1 MTEAQTTLE
10 DVVGYNQAIL
20 DVVADGIICIDD
32 EGYITTFNKSAEE
45 MFGYTADEIIGQK
58 INLLMPHS
66 HAARHDQYLKR
77 YSNSGKAKLIGTRPE
92 LEGKRKNGDIFPIE
106 VGLTE
111 ASHRGRR
118 IFVSVV
124 RDITERKRVERMK
137 SEFISTVSH
146 EIRTPLTSIYAP
158 LSMIASGE
166 LGHVPPEVES
176 SAEIAVRN
184 CENLIGLVNDLLDFE
199 KLSSGRMSLDQATH
213 DVEDLLGEVVT
224 CNEGYAMSCG
234 VELEKARSAEGLAI
248 SVDEGRFRQV
258 LSNLVSN
265 ALKFSDEGGSVTVA
279 SEVGQGQ
286 VTISVID
293 KGPGIPA
300 EYHDRIFKRFS
311 QVDGSDARGKGGSGL
326 GLAISKELT
335 EQMGGEVGFSSA
347 VGQGSTFWVRF
358 PLLSLPSVPQLE
370 HATATSPEMDLSSVP
385 KPHDEL
391 GKQVA

>member
-1 MTEAQTTLE
+1 MTTSPNTLE

-20 DVVADGIICIDD
+20 DVVADGIICIDED
-32 EGYITTFNKSAEE
+32 GVITTFNKSAEE
-45 MFGYTADEIIGQK
+45 MFGYPADEIIGQK
-58 INLLMPHS
+58 INLLMPRS
-66 HAARHDQYLKR
+66 HAARHDKYMKS
-77 YSNSGKAKLIGTRPE
+77 YSNSGSSKLIGTRPE
-92 LEGKRKNGDIFPIE
+92 LEGKRKNGEIFPIE

-111 ASHRGRR
+111 THFAGRR
-118 IFVSVV
+118 VFVSVV

-176 SAEIAVRN
+176 AAEIAVRN

-199 KLSSGRMSLDQATH
+199 KLSSGRMSLDHATH
-213 DVEDLLGEVVT
+213 DVDDLLGEVVT
-224 CNEGYAMSCG
+224 CNDGYAMSCG
-234 VELEKARSAEGLAI
+234 VELEKVGSAEGLTI

-265 ALKFSDEGGSVTVA
+265 ALKFSDEGSTVKVLTEA
-279 SEVGQGQ
+279 DAEQ
-286 VTISVID
+286 VTISVVD
-293 KGPGIPA
+293 KGQGIP
-300 EYHDRIFKRFS
+300 EEHYDRIFKRFS

-335 EQMGGEVGFSSA
+335 EQMGGEVGFSST

-358 PLLSLPSVPQLE
+358 PLLSLPSVQQFE
-370 HATATSPEMDLSSVP
+370 DATSPEMDLASVP
-385 KPHDEL
+385 EPDDGL